1 MQIFENT
8 LRRRVC
14 ILSNEEFRVCFG
26 HISGGAEQE
35 PEKSDGSGVRAAR
48 RLGRK
53 SRSHLGA

>member
-8 LRRRVC
+8 LGRERC
-14 ILSNEEFRVCFG
+14 LLTKEFVFLFT
-26 HISGGAEQE
+26 GGAEQE
-35 PEKSDGSGVRAAR
+35 PEKSDGSGVGTAR